1 MFAEDQTI
9 IFCRPFALTDEYGSS
24 VRQRARELCLQAA
37 QNILETMESFR
48 ASHASGLR
56 TTLNGHIHSLL
67 YAACAFLYEVLLAET
82 EPSKLWKEQS
92 LEHLHRVMHLL
103 EGMSGYRPAAA
114 QAVKNLVATLS
125 QAEARQATRTDPS
138 TETLSLQSTEGE
150 IDLDQLLAW
159 PADGLDAFLFSSQQ
173 YPDSGTSANA
183 GDSAGYDWLST
194 AMLFQTQGHWSSFV
208 R

>member
-1 MFAEDQTI
+1 
-9 IFCRPFALTDEYGSS
+9 
-24 VRQRARELCLQAA
+24 
-37 QNILETMESFR
+37 
-48 ASHASGLR
+48 
-56 TTLNGHIHSLL
+56 
-67 YAACAFLYEVLLAET
+67 
-82 EPSKLWKEQS
+82 
-92 LEHLHRVMHLL
+92 MHLL